1 MMPGS
6 PSAVPVTVLG
16 ADNQT
21 TDSSEELTAE
31 SLGAL
36 QTSLEGLPETSS
48 PSSDAALT

>member
-6 PSAVPVTVLG
+6 PSAVPLCLV
-16 ADNQT
+16 QT
-21 TDSSEELTAE
+21 IKPDSSEELTAE

-48 PSSDAALT
+48 PSPDAALT